1 VLDPRITR
9 HVQVSFPRD
18 TVEGILHRLDTWRL
32 SYRTRERRERLVA
45 AVVLLADGDAPG
57 IERAINLAERDW
69 RDLLVAAGL
78 AQADWET
85 ELTRRLRG

>member
-1 VLDPRITR
+1 
-9 HVQVSFPRD
+9 
-18 TVEGILHRLDTWRL
+18 LDTWRL

-78 AQADWET
+78 ADADWEK